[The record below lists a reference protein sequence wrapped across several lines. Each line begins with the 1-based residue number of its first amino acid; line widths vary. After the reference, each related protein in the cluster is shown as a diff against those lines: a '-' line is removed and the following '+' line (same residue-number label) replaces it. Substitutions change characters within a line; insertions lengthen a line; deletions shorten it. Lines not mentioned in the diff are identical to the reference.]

1 MSLCTLLFSQRI
13 WHSINLWSDHWR
25 WILQTCCSSFISTS
39 DQSSHLREDHC
50 GRVLALNL
58 ANIFALLLWTAAT
71 LCTTSGLSWSSLR
84 FTSIIFHEH
93 TSLQFWLDLLG
104 SLALNPNLLAKAF
117 TTAVT
122 PQTGFAGLQVL
133 KQLPWGSCSHSGVR
147 PAHARCHSMEF
158 GMVRGSQSER
168 AKSQKE
174 LFKNIIFGSHLAV
187 STEQARESKS
197 GQDTKSYTAC
207 ILYFQS
213 LFSIIFIFF

>member
-1 MSLCTLLFSQRI
+1 MQ
-13 WHSINLWSDHWR
+13 
-25 WILQTCCSSFISTS
+25 
-39 DQSSHLREDHC
+39 
-50 GRVLALNL
+50 
-58 ANIFALLLWTAAT
+58 
-71 LCTTSGLSWSSLR
+71 
-84 FTSIIFHEH
+84 
-93 TSLQFWLDLLG
+93 
-104 SLALNPNLLAKAF
+104 
-117 TTAVT
+117 
-122 PQTGFAGLQVL
+122 
-133 KQLPWGSCSHSGVR
+133 GVIQQ
-147 PAHARCHSMEF
+147 F